1 MTQTMETISELAA
14 RWAVRA
20 DAGALGPDEQ
30 RELETWLAADSR
42 HRGAYVRAR
51 AQWVDLDRLAAL
63 QGPAGGT
70 DGRFPAAD
78 SAAAEP
84 APSPT
89 AESARVVAQ
98 SGATVAGLSRRQLL
112 AAGIAAIGFL
122 GGGLSWLI
130 VREGQERYTSG
141 IGEVRRIAL
150 EDGSTLLLN
159 TASEVT
165 VRLTKQQRG
174 IRLVRGE
181 ALFEVA
187 HDKSRPFIVQAN
199 DTAVRAVGT
208 AFAVRLEA
216 AQVDVTVT
224 EGVVEVVDL
233 KTMSGLGPAT
243 TPVSRFEVKRVAAHE
258 HAVIARSRAPEVEPI
273 APAKADRQL
282 AWREGMV
289 SFDGETLQTAVA
301 EINRHNRR
309 QIVVDDPALA
319 AMPIVGVFRATDLE
333 GFSAAAA
340 AALKARAIPDG
351 DVIRL
356 QLEPSKH

>member
-1 MTQTMETISELAA
+1 METISELAA

-20 DAGALGPDEQ
+20 DAGALGPDEE

-63 QGPAGGT
+63 QGSAS
-70 DGRFPAAD
+70 
-78 SAAAEP
+78 SAAESSRVAQPVAEEP
-84 APSPT
+84 APEP
-89 AESARVVAQ
+89 AAARAGV
-98 SGATVAGLSRRQLL
+98 GARPEARRATLPRRQLL
-112 AAGIAAIGFL
+112 VAGIAAMGVL

-130 VREGQERYTSG
+130 LREAQERYTSG
-141 IGEVRRIAL
+141 IGEVRRIAI

-165 VRLTKQQRG
+165 VRLTTQQRD

-187 HDKSRPFIVQAN
+187 HDNSRPFIVQAR

-208 AFAVRLEA
+208 AFAVRLDA

-224 EGVVEVVDL
+224 EGVVEVGDS
-233 KTMSGLGPAT
+233 KTLSGLGPT
-243 TPVSRFEVKRVAAHE
+243 TAPASRPDVKRVAAHE
-258 HAVIARSRAPEVEPI
+258 HAVIARSRAPDVEPI

-289 SFDGETLQTAVA
+289 SFDGESLQTAVA

-309 QIVVDDPALA
+309 QIVIDDPTLA
-319 AMPIVGVFRATDLE
+319 AMPIVGVFRAIDLE

-356 QLEPSKH
+356 QPGPSKTLN

>member
-70 DGRFPAAD
+70 
-78 SAAAEP
+78 
-84 APSPT
+84 
-89 AESARVVAQ
+89 
-98 SGATVAGLSRRQLL
+98 
-112 AAGIAAIGFL
+112 
-122 GGGLSWLI
+122 
-130 VREGQERYTSG
+130 
-141 IGEVRRIAL
+141 
-150 EDGSTLLLN
+150 
-159 TASEVT
+159 
-165 VRLTKQQRG
+165 
-174 IRLVRGE
+174 
-181 ALFEVA
+181 
-187 HDKSRPFIVQAN
+187 
-199 DTAVRAVGT
+199 
-208 AFAVRLEA
+208 AFAVRLDA

-282 AWREGMV
+282 AWREGMG

-340 AALKARAIPDG
+340 AALKAQAIPDG

-356 QLEPSKH
+356 QLELF

>member
-1 MTQTMETISELAA
+1 LIL
-14 RWAVRA
+14 
-20 DAGALGPDEQ
+20 
-30 RELETWLAADSR
+30 REA
-42 HRGAYVRAR
+42 
-51 AQWVDLDRLAAL
+51 
-63 QGPAGGT
+63 
-70 DGRFPAAD
+70 
-78 SAAAEP
+78 
-84 APSPT
+84 
-89 AESARVVAQ
+89 
-98 SGATVAGLSRRQLL
+98 
-112 AAGIAAIGFL
+112 
-122 GGGLSWLI
+122 
-130 VREGQERYTSG
+130 QERYTSG

-165 VRLTKQQRG
+165 VRLTTQQRD

-187 HDKSRPFIVQAN
+187 HDKSRPFIVHAN

-208 AFAVRLEA
+208 AFAVRLDA

-224 EGVVEVVDL
+224 EGVVEVGDS
-233 KTMSGLGPAT
+233 KTLSGLGPT
-243 TPVSRFEVKRVAAHE
+243 TAPASRPDVKRVAAHE
-258 HAVIARSRAPEVEPI
+258 HAVIARSRAPDVEPI

-289 SFDGETLQTAVA
+289 SFDGESLQTAVA

-309 QIVVDDPALA
+309 QIVIDDPTLA
-319 AMPIVGVFRATDLE
+319 AMPIVGVFRAIDLE

-356 QLEPSKH
+356 QPEPSKTLN

>member
-1 MTQTMETISELAA
+1 METISELAA

-63 QGPAGGT
+63 QGSASG
-70 DGRFPAAD
+70 AAE
-78 SAAAEP
+78 SSRVAQPVAEEP
-84 APSPT
+84 APEP
-89 AESARVVAQ
+89 AAARAGV
-98 SGATVAGLSRRQLL
+98 GARPEARRAPLPRRQLL
-112 AAGIAAIGFL
+112 VAGIAAMGVL

-130 VREGQERYTSG
+130 LREAQERYTSG

-165 VRLTKQQRG
+165 VRLTTQQRD

-187 HDKSRPFIVQAN
+187 HDKSRPFIVHAN

-208 AFAVRLEA
+208 AFAVRLDA

-224 EGVVEVVDL
+224 EGVVEVGDS
-233 KTMSGLGPAT
+233 KTLSGLGPT
-243 TPVSRFEVKRVAAHE
+243 TAPASRPDVKRVAAHE
-258 HAVIARSRAPEVEPI
+258 HAVIARSRAPDVEPI

-289 SFDGETLQTAVA
+289 SFDGESLQTAVA

-309 QIVVDDPALA
+309 QIVIDDPTLA
-319 AMPIVGVFRATDLE
+319 AMPIVGVFRAIDLE

-356 QLEPSKH
+356 QPEPSKTLN